1 MEIECKL
8 KELLKDNGIKQSY
21 IAEKAGIT
29 QGTLSMIVRGKS
41 LPTLP
46 VAFKIASVIGK
57 PIEEIWVRKGD

>member
-1 MEIECKL
+1 MECKL